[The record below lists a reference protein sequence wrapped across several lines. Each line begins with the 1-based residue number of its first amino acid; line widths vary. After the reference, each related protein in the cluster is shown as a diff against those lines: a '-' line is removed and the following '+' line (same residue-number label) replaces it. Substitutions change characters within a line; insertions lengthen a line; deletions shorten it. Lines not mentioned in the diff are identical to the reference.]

1 MRNRKTLDY
10 ITIFFSL
17 LGLAAMLYLLLS
29 FTLNLISKNS
39 CDIISSVVN
48 CSKVVTSNYST
59 LFGIDWYYYG
69 IGFFSLILLL
79 SVLRLLNKNKKQNKI
94 FAQTIFALSIFGAG
108 IACYLIYVEIFLVHH
123 ICILCTTGHIAI
135 FGMLITSIFRFTKF
149 KDTI

>member
-10 ITIFFSL
+10 LTIFFSL
-17 LGLAAMLYLLLS
+17 LGLGAMLYLLLS

-48 CSKVVTSNYST
+48 CSKVVTSSYST

-69 IGFFSLILLL
+69 IGFFSVVLIL
-79 SVLRLLNKNKKQNKI
+79 SVLRLVNKKEKLNRR
-94 FAQTIFALSIFGAG
+94 FAQAIFGLSIFGAG

-123 ICILCTTGHIAI
+123 ICILCTTGHVAI
-135 FGMLITSIFRFTKF
+135 FGLLITSIFRFTRF

>member
-17 LGLAAMLYLLLS
+17 LGIAAMLYLLLS
-29 FTLNLISKNS
+29 FTLNIIAQNS
-39 CDIISSVVN
+39 CDIISSVIN

-69 IGFFSLILLL
+69 IGFFSIILIL
-79 SVLRLLNKNKKQNKI
+79 SVLRLFNKNKKQNKR
-94 FAQTIFALSIFGAG
+94 FAQAIFGLSIFGAG

-123 ICILCTTGHIAI
+123 ICILCTTGHVAI
-135 FGMLITSIFRFTKF
+135 FGLLITSILRFTKF
-149 KDTI
+149 KHTI

>member
-10 ITIFFSL
+10 VTIFFSL

-79 SVLRLLNKNKKQNKI
+79 SVLRLFNKKEKLNKR
-94 FAQTIFALSIFGAG
+94 FAQAIFALSIFGAG

-135 FGMLITSIFRFTKF
+135 FGLLITSIFRFTRF

>member
-1 MRNRKTLDY
+1 MRNRKALDY
-10 ITIFFSL
+10 ITISFSL

-69 IGFFSLILLL
+69 IGFFSVILLF
-79 SVLRLLNKNKKQNKI
+79 SVLRLFNKKEKLNKR
-94 FAQTIFALSIFGAG
+94 FAQVIFALSIFGTG

-135 FGMLITSIFRFTKF
+135 FGLLITSIFRFTKF
-149 KDTI
+149 KDSI

>member
-1 MRNRKTLDY
+1 MGNRKTLDY

-17 LGLAAMLYLLLS
+17 LGLGAMLYLLLS

-39 CDIISSVVN
+39 CDIISSVIN

-69 IGFFSLILLL
+69 IGFFSIILVL
-79 SVLRLLNKNKKQNKI
+79 SVIRLFNKNEKNNRL
-94 FAQTIFALSIFGAG
+94 FAYAILGLSIFGAG

-135 FGMLITSIFRFTKF
+135 FGLLITSIFRFTKY
-149 KDTI
+149 KNDI

>member
-10 ITIFFSL
+10 VTIFFSL

-79 SVLRLLNKNKKQNKI
+79 SVLRLFNKKEKLNKR
-94 FAQTIFALSIFGAG
+94 FAQAIFALSIFGAG

-135 FGMLITSIFRFTKF
+135 FGLLITSIFRFTIF